1 MVTNT
6 APPDVLDAVTSDLRS
21 AADTLS
27 RHVPADPVPRFME
40 PPQALVADT
49 PGAWMDRSMPYD
61 PVVGRFNPI
70 ALPVEI
76 SFQPPLAIGTAV
88 FTTPYEGGPG
98 WVHGAALAATFDI
111 VLTAANYL
119 SGAAGPTVW
128 LTIRFRR
135 PTLVGIEA
143 RFEAEVVANDGR
155 RVTSKG
161 RLVQDG
167 VVCVEAEGEF
177 VALDKTEHAQGGS
190 APRAHPSTPGRG
202 LGKEA
207 RGVAPTRP
215 ASDSGGRSSDQGRC
229 GDAHHGRR
237 RPCPRLG
244 SLEGRVAEGEHPTV
258 GADHPVALA
267 RRGRR
272 PCPRRAG

>member
-1 MVTNT
+1 
-6 APPDVLDAVTSDLRS
+6 
-21 AADTLS
+21 
-27 RHVPADPVPRFME
+27 
-40 PPQALVADT
+40 
-49 PGAWMDRSMPYD
+49 MPYD

-111 VLTAANYL
+111 VLTAANHL

-135 PTLVGIEA
+135 PTLVGVEA

-177 VALDKTEHAQGGS
+177 AVLD
-190 APRAHPSTPGRG
+190 
-202 LGKEA
+202 
-207 RGVAPTRP
+207 PTRI
-215 ASDSGGRSSDQGRC
+215 RQ
-229 GDAHHGRR
+229 
-237 RPCPRLG
+237 
-244 SLEGRVAEGEHPTV
+244 VAERNQRRS
-258 GADHPVALA
+258 A
-267 RRGRR
+267 RRDGDGAGAAEVDNGRQD
-272 PCPRRAG
+272 